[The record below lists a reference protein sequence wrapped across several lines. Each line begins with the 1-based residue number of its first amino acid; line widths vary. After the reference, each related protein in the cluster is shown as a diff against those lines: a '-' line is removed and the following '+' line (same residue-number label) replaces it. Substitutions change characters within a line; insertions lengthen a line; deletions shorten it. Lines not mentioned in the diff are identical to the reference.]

1 MSSKNAKSQLNLVYW
16 QSNECY
22 KIYNWFTN
30 LNVTYNIYVRNLLV
44 MLIYCF
50 LTVQKTDI
58 LCL

>member
-16 QSNECY
+16 QRNECY

-30 LNVTYNIYVRNLLV
+30 LNVTYNLYVRNLLV

-50 LTVQKTDI
+50 LTVKKTDM